1 MLTSVKNEK
10 VKNWRKLKKKKE
22 RDIESN
28 FLIEGFHL
36 IEEADKSNW
45 EITEIIYQTG
55 VEVNP
60 EWHAYSLHEV
70 SDNVMAALTET
81 KTPQGIL
88 AVVRKNQSRERQL
101 QRALLVD
108 RVQDPGN
115 LGTMIRTAD
124 AAGFDT
130 IILGEGTVD
139 LFNDKVI
146 RSTQGSMFHLH
157 IYEADLHEEIDRLQQ
172 EGTIVWSTG
181 LDNATFYHEIEVPNK
196 LAIMVGNEGSGVD
209 PDLMKKATQNVKI
222 PIYGQAESLNV
233 SIAAA
238 ILMYEVA
245 KK

>member
-22 RDIESN
+22 RDIESK
-28 FLIEGFHL
+28 FIIEGFHL
-36 IEEADKSNW
+36 IEEAHKSNW
-45 EITEIIYQTG
+45 EITEIIYQMG

-60 EWHAYSLHEV
+60 EWQHYPLYEV
-70 SDNVMAALTET
+70 SDNVMIALTET

-88 AVVRKNQSRERQL
+88 AVVRKNESRERHL

-130 IILGEGTVD
+130 IILGKGTVD

-157 IYEADLHEEIDRLQQ
+157 IYEADLHEEVDRLQQ
-172 EGTIVWSTG
+172 EDTIVWSTG
-181 LDNATFYHEIEVPNK
+181 LDNATFYHEIDVPDK
-196 LAIMVGNEGSGVD
+196 LAIVVGNEGSGVD

-245 KK
+245 KN

>member
-10 VKNWRKLKKKKE
+10 IKNWRKLKKKKE
-22 RDIESN
+22 RDLQSQ
-28 FLIEGFHL
+28 FMIEGFHL
-36 IEEADKSNW
+36 IEEAHKSNW
-45 EITEIIYQTG
+45 AIIEIIYQTG
-55 VEVNP
+55 IEVNADWLTYP
-60 EWHAYSLHEV
+60 SYEV
-70 SDNVMAALTET
+70 SDNVMAALTDT
-81 KTPQGIL
+81 KTPQGIM
-88 AVVRKNQSRERQL
+88 AVVRKNKCSERQSK
-101 QRALLVD
+101 RALLVD
-108 RVQDPGN
+108 RIQDPGN

-130 IILGEGTVD
+130 VILGKGTVD

-157 IYEADLHEEIDRLQQ
+157 VYEADLNDEIARLQQ
-172 EGTIVWSTG
+172 EGIEVWSTG
-181 LDNATFYHEIEVPNK
+181 LDNATYYHKLEVPEK
-196 LAIMVGNEGSGVD
+196 LAIMVGNEGAGVD
-209 PDLMKKATQNVKI
+209 PEHMKKSTQNVKI

>member
-22 RDIESN
+22 RDLQDT
-28 FLIEGFHL
+28 FMIEGFHL
-36 IEEADKSNW
+36 IEEAHESNW
-45 EITEIIYQTG
+45 EIIEIIYQTG
-55 VEVNP
+55 VEVNADWFHYP
-60 EWHAYSLHEV
+60 SYEV
-70 SDNVMAALTET
+70 SDNVMTALTDT

-88 AVVRKNQSRERQL
+88 AVVSKNKSSECSS

-130 IILGEGTVD
+130 VILGKGTVD

-157 IYEADLHEEIDRLQQ
+157 IYEADLMEEIDRLQQ
-172 EGTIVWSTG
+172 EGIIVWSTG
-181 LDNATFYHEIEVPNK
+181 LENATFYHELEVPNK
-196 LAIMVGNEGSGVD
+196 LAIMVGNEGAGVD
-209 PDLMKKATQNVKI
+209 PALIQKATQNVKI